1 MSKIKCVLVTGGAGY
16 IGSHT
21 CLYLLE
27 AGYDVVVIDNLSN
40 SKFLSLERVQAL
52 TGKKLGFIEGDIKI
66 KKDINSIFR
75 HCKIDAV
82 IHFAGFKSVA
92 ESVTD
97 PLNYYQ
103 NNVYGTINLL
113 RGMEKYSINNI
124 VFSSSATVYG
134 EALAYPIKEN
144 SVLSA
149 KNPYGR
155 TKLIVEEML
164 RDLCMSSSSWNAS
177 ILRYFNPVGAH
188 HSGAIGEDPK
198 GIPSNIMPFIS
209 QVAVGKLD
217 KLSIF
222 GNDYPTVDGTGVRDY
237 IHVVDLAKG
246 HISALKKLNDM
257 PGLMTHNLGTG
268 KGWSVL
274 QLIAEFEKVSG
285 KKNLF

>member
-1 MSKIKCVLVTGGAGY
+1 
-16 IGSHT
+16 
-21 CLYLLE
+21 
-27 AGYDVVVIDNLSN
+27 
-40 SKFLSLERVQAL
+40 
-52 TGKKLGFIEGDIKI
+52 
-66 KKDINSIFR
+66 
-75 HCKIDAV
+75 
-82 IHFAGFKSVA
+82 
-92 ESVTD
+92 
-97 PLNYYQ
+97 
-103 NNVYGTINLL
+103 
-113 RGMEKYSINNI
+113 
-124 VFSSSATVYG
+124 
-134 EALAYPIKEN
+134 
-144 SVLSA
+144 
-149 KNPYGR
+149 
-155 TKLIVEEML
+155 
-164 RDLCMSSSSWNAS
+164 
-177 ILRYFNPVGAH
+177 LRYFNPVGAH

-285 KKNLF
+285 KKIPYKFVGRRDGDIAINYADVSHAKEDLFWEAQETLHSICQDTWRWQSKNPDGYVSETN